1 MTREQRRE
9 QRRQRRDAY
18 KADQH
23 SAGTRK
29 TYASRWRK
37 WLAWCEAERMPPLEA
52 TAEDV
57 ADFLVE
63 LADAGYARKTIN
75 GHRSAIA
82 FHYKQ
87 ARKPDPTKD
96 VEVES
101 VMAGIQR
108 KTGETV
114 GQAKALLEADAEA
127 IYRMLNSAMLDAPP
141 RRKLPAFRLMAC
153 IMTMRDAL
161 LRVGE
166 CAGAIQWEH
175 VRWPDVPEWPD
186 AIRWITPNPAAHGKL
201 FIPKSKTDQLGM
213 GVWRYLSPDTINALH
228 LWRSL
233 NGFPETGT
241 VFPVTPTWLMEE
253 IRKAAK
259 AAGLGEGYR
268 SHSIR
273 IGMAIDMRKRGA
285 SLEDIRIAGRWK
297 TLGMVRHYL
306 QEHEVEQ
313 DPVADY
319 YDPATTT

>member
-1 MTREQRRE
+1 MTRDERRQQRRE
-9 QRRQRRDAY
+9 RRAAY
-18 KADQH
+18 KAEQH

-37 WLAWCEAERMPPLEA
+37 WVAWCEAEDLPPLEA
-52 TAEDV
+52 EPEDV

-63 LADAGYARKTIN
+63 LADTGYARKTIN

-87 ARKPDPTKD
+87 ARKTDPTKD

-101 VMAGIQR
+101 TMAGIQR

-127 IYRMLNSAMLDAPP
+127 LYRLLEAAMRNAPP
-141 RRKLPAFRLMAC
+141 RRKLPAFRLKAC

-161 LRVGE
+161 LRVSE
-166 CAGAIQWEH
+166 CTAIQWEH
-175 VRWPDVPEWPD
+175 IRWPDVPEWPNE
-186 AIRWITPNPAAHGKL
+186 IRWINPNPAAHGSL
-201 FIPKSKTDQLGM
+201 YIPKSKTDQLGD

-228 LWRSL
+228 AWRAL

-259 AAGLGEGYR
+259 GAGLGEGYR

-273 IGMAIDMRKRGA
+273 IGMAIDLRKRGE
-285 SLEDIRIAGRWK
+285 SLENIRIAGRWK
-297 TLGMVRHYL
+297 TLAMVRHYL
-306 QEHEVEQ
+306 REHEVEQ

-319 YDPATTT
+319 YAPNG